1 MYETIL
7 FPTDGSEGTE
17 AALENAL
24 DIAASYDATVHAL
37 YVADTNQYSTAAVDD
52 GTRDVLVEE
61 GEEIVGEVIDRAEA
75 RGVDVEDVVLQ
86 GDPYETILD
95 YIEEY
100 EIDMVVMGTHG
111 RRGVE
116 RYLIGSLTEKV
127 VRSADVPVL
136 TVPLADGD

>member
-1 MYETIL
+1 MYETVL

-24 DIAASYDATVHAL
+24 NIASTYDASVHAL
-37 YVADTNQYSTAAVDD
+37 YVADTNQYSTTTLDD
-52 GTRDVLVEE
+52 GARDVLVEE
-61 GEEIVGEVIDRAEA
+61 GEDIVGDVVERAQA

-100 EIDMVVMGTHG
+100 GVDLVVMGTHG

-116 RYLIGSLTEKV
+116 RYLIGSVTEKV
-127 VRSADVPVL
+127 VRTADVPVL
-136 TVPLADGD
+136 TVPLADE